1 MTQPMAHPD
10 PDGEQDDTWAWS
22 GDAYNSEPHPVRAL
36 HDTRGSRRP
45 RRHRDQPMTAD
56 GYYVEADMA
65 DLHEWQNRHAD
76 LAATLRTILAMCQH
90 TEQHHPGGPAHL
102 ARSIRE
108 VIEQA
113 TEWPG
118 R

>member
-1 MTQPMAHPD
+1 
-10 PDGEQDDTWAWS
+10 
-22 GDAYNSEPHPVRAL
+22 
-36 HDTRGSRRP
+36 
-45 RRHRDQPMTAD
+45 MTAD
-56 GYYVEADMA
+56 GYYVEAADAHFRAEAMA
-65 DLHEWQNRHAD
+65 WQDWQASSREWQERHAD
-76 LAATLRTILAMCQH
+76 LAASLRTVLAMCAH

-102 ARSIRE
+102 ARSIRG

>member
-1 MTQPMAHPD
+1 
-10 PDGEQDDTWAWS
+10 
-22 GDAYNSEPHPVRAL
+22 
-36 HDTRGSRRP
+36 
-45 RRHRDQPMTAD
+45 MTAD
-56 GYYVEADMA
+56 GYCVDPIGQTGQDVGAGRVVYVDP
-65 DLHEWQNRHAD
+65 EWQERHAD
-76 LAATLRTILAMCQH
+76 LAATLRTVLAMCAH
-90 TEQHHPGGPAHL
+90 TEQGHPGGPAYL